1 MKKTNYVIPALIMIF
16 ALLILTSCET
26 VIKYVEENEHQ
37 LVVSGD
43 HTIVSSGD
51 TTSVKPA
58 ERIALFWENTTSP
71 KPDRKPW
78 SDALISALDKNFAT
92 LGKATDT
99 KRFCPKYSSLSKEQ
113 KLKAMGEFFVALAY
127 YESGYNPESSSVD
140 VGTKDD
146 LNSYSVGLY
155 QMSGNDS
162 AAKLFKADY
171 KALKNPI
178 TNINVAVEQMRKQIK
193 NTGLFILPN
202 TSKFRY
208 WAIILDGNKY
218 SKVPQ
223 VIERVK
229 KHAPFCD

>member
-1 MKKTNYVIPALIMIF
+1 MKRNITILTGSLIYVAISLF
-16 ALLILTSCET
+16 ALVVLTSCTEL
-26 VIKYVEENEHQ
+26 VKYVEDNKHQ
-37 LVVSGD
+37 LI
-43 HTIVSSGD
+43 TSSD
-51 TTSVKPA
+51 VTTVKPA

-71 KPDRKPW
+71 KPERKPW
-78 SDALISALDKNFAT
+78 SDTLISALGKNFAT
-92 LGKATDT
+92 LDTATDI

-113 KLKAMGEFFVALAY
+113 KLKAIGEFFVALAY

-208 WAIILDGNKY
+208 WAVILDGNKY

-223 VIERVK
+223 AIERVK
-229 KHAPFCD
+229 KHAPMCN